1 MHPRRHFIIP
11 DAQVKPGVPTVH
23 FDWIGKAIREYHPD
37 VVVHLGDHWD
47 FESLSGYASPKEME
61 GQRYE
66 DDVKAGNDALY
77 RLDAAMGKFRGRKVL
92 LRGNHEDRLTRAI
105 AANPKWAGAIGFH
118 QFVDRRLGWEVV
130 DYFQGS
136 PQPIV
141 IDGVTYCLTP
151 DHRVLTKDL
160 RYKPLGEIVAGE
172 EIVGFDEDG
181 APGEPRRFKTA
192 VVRKVDRAE
201 APVFAVTME
210 SGKVFRTTADHR
222 WLARKYGRTDWQWVH
237 TRDIRGYEVCKP
249 FPEWSDDRSWE
260 GGWLAG
266 MFDGEGCLC
275 KPNCKQ
281 GGIQLSIA
289 QNPGQTRD
297 DVVRLLEAR
306 GTQVNTHA
314 HGPACST
321 VRVLGTSGEKLALLG
336 SLRANRLISKFEPE
350 MLGRL
355 QQTNGGD
362 RVVSVVP
369 CGTSEIVLVDTST
382 QTMIVEGYAHHNCHY
397 FANPNTGKPIGGT
410 ITNRL
415 AKIGTTFVQGHVQGL
430 LQGNVQFATGI
441 TRHGIVAGSA
451 YLHDESFK
459 GVANA
464 HWRGIVVLNE
474 VRDGDFCEMPLSL
487 DYLCRKY
494 TGKPLDVYMRK
505 NYKNAALRFM
515 CARAA

>member
-1 MHPRRHFIIP
+1 MSARSRPRRHLVIP
-11 DAQVKPGVPTVH
+11 DTQVKPGVPTVH
-23 FDWIGKAIREYHPD
+23 LDWIGHAIREYEPD
-37 VVVHLGDHWD
+37 AVIHLGDHWD

-77 RLDAAMGKFRGRKVL
+77 RLDEAMGKYKGRKVL

-105 AANPKWAGAIGFH
+105 SANPKWAGAIGFH

-141 IDGVTYCLTP
+141 VDGVTY
-151 DHRVLTKDL
+151 
-160 RYKPLGEIVAGE
+160 A
-172 EIVGFDEDG
+172 
-181 APGEPRRFKTA
+181 
-192 VVRKVDRAE
+192 
-201 APVFAVTME
+201 
-210 SGKVFRTTADHR
+210 
-222 WLARKYGRTDWQWVH
+222 
-237 TRDIRGYEVCKP
+237 
-249 FPEWSDDRSWE
+249 
-260 GGWLAG
+260 
-266 MFDGEGCLC
+266 
-275 KPNCKQ
+275 
-281 GGIQLSIA
+281 
-289 QNPGQTRD
+289 
-297 DVVRLLEAR
+297 
-306 GTQVNTHA
+306 
-314 HGPACST
+314 
-321 VRVLGTSGEKLALLG
+321 
-336 SLRANRLISKFEPE
+336 
-350 MLGRL
+350 
-355 QQTNGGD
+355 
-362 RVVSVVP
+362 
-369 CGTSEIVLVDTST
+369 
-382 QTMIVEGYAHHNCHY
+382 HY

-451 YLHDESFK
+451 YLHDETYK

-494 TGKPLDVYMRK
+494 TGKPLGVYLRK
-505 NYKNAALRFM
+505 NYKNARERFTL
-515 CARAA
+515 AKEAA